1 MPEPEPEPSFFIE
14 SPMETDSAENSDLYV
29 LSIPQAG
36 RLLPS
41 AGRWNSIEVD
51 FNLFPHSRDPS
62 TYGSLPSRYHKS
74 VDFNLTVTNKTVFKR
89 FLYAAGALLFL
100 IVLLSLLLH
109 FLLNNKHHHVASK
122 DLTLALQNALV
133 FFDAQKSGVLP
144 KDNIVKFRGD
154 SGLDDGNR
162 SLVGGFYDSGNNI
175 KFSFPT
181 AYTITLLSW
190 SVIEYH
196 QKYEDVG
203 ELDHIK
209 NIIKWGS
216 DYLLK
221 LFIPPNQTSPG
232 STTLFSQ
239 VGSTGN
245 GTSPENDLDCWQ
257 RPEDMRYERPFFSCD
272 NTASD
277 LAGEII
283 AALSAASLVF
293 KEDEKYSTS
302 LTKTATELFS
312 VAANEEP
319 GFVQGTYTMK
329 DECGGEARSFYNS
342 TGYKDELV
350 WGGTWLFFATGNT
363 SYLRYATEHLAGAEE
378 DELSADK
385 GIFYWNNKLTAVAV
399 LLTRLRFFFDLGYP
413 YEDSFILSTNKV
425 DSLMCSY
432 MSPTTHKTQGG
443 LIFLKPNDYGS
454 LEYAATS
461 SFLSKLYSDYLD
473 LLHRSGIECVDGTSF
488 SLKQLRDFSVSQAS
502 KTIKILTRITL
513 LIFQLKGYIK
523 IMMEPLSSASH
534 VNYILGDNPMGMSY
548 VVGYG
553 NNYPK
558 QVHHRGASIAWD
570 NQWHSCAEGSAWLNS
585 KNSNPNEVLGA
596 MVRGPD
602 ENDMFLDDRRKPWFT
617 EPTISSNAGLV
628 AALVALQNRP
638 LKPNNGGLLGIDN
651 FGIFHNIHLI
661 T

>member
-1 MPEPEPEPSFFIE
+1 MSEPELSSSSSFYIG
-14 SPMETDSAENSDLYV
+14 SPMDTDTENSEQLYV
-29 LSIPQAG
+29 HSISQAG

-41 AGRWNSIEVD
+41 SSRWNSIEVD
-51 FNLFPHSRDPS
+51 FNLFPHARDPS
-62 TYGSLPSRYHKS
+62 TYGSLPSRYSKS
-74 VDFNLTVTNKTVFKR
+74 VDFKLTITNKTHFKR
-89 FLYAAGALLFL
+89 FVYAAGAIVFL
-100 IVLLSLLLH
+100 ILLVSLLLH
-109 FLLNNKHHHVASK
+109 FLLHNKNQHAAPK
-122 DLTLALQNALV
+122 DLTLALQNALL

-144 KDNIVKFRGD
+144 KDINMVKFRGD
-154 SGLDDGNR
+154 SGLNDGNS

-196 QKYEDVG
+196 QKYEDIG

-221 LFIPPNQTSPG
+221 LFIPANQTSTG
-232 STTLFSQ
+232 SSTLFSQ
-239 VGSTGN
+239 VGSTSN
-245 GTSPENDLDCWQ
+245 GTSPENDLNCWQ
-257 RPEDMRYERPFFSCD
+257 RPEDMRYSRPVFSCD
-272 NTASD
+272 DTASD

-293 KEDEKYSTS
+293 KEDQKYSTS

-312 VAANEEP
+312 VVANVEEDP
-319 GFVQGTYTMK
+319 GRGFIQGTYTMK
-329 DECGGEARSFYNS
+329 DDCGGEARGFYNS
-342 TGYKDELV
+342 TGYMDELV

-363 SYLRYATEHLAGAEE
+363 SYLRYATEHLVAAQNE
-378 DELSADK
+378 ELSIDK
-385 GIFYWNNKLTAVAV
+385 GIFYWNNKLTAIEV

-413 YEDSFILSTNKV
+413 YEESFILSTNSV

-432 MSPTTHKTQGG
+432 LSPTTHKTQGG

-473 LLHRSGIECVDGTSF
+473 LLHRSGSGCIDGAEF
-488 SLKQLRDFSVSQAS
+488 SLQQLRDFSISQ
-502 KTIKILTRITL
+502 
-513 LIFQLKGYIK
+513 
-523 IMMEPLSSASH
+523 

-548 VVGYG
+548 MVGFG
-553 NNYPK
+553 NNYP
-558 QVHHRGASIAWD
+558 QHVHHRAASIPWD
-570 NQWHSCAEGSAWLNS
+570 NQWHSCSEGSKWLNS
-585 KNSNPNEVLGA
+585 EESNPNELLGA

-602 ENDMFLDDRRKPWFT
+602 QNDMFLDDRHKPWFT

-628 AALVALQNRP
+628 AALVALHDPPRKSNDV
-638 LKPNNGGLLGIDN
+638 GLLGIDN
-651 FGIFHNIHLI
+651 FGIFHNVHLI
-661 T
+661 TQRR